1 MAVSAL
7 VITFNCARNLIDSAI
22 FASYIFSRLPKSSPP
37 PDLVVLCLQEVAP
50 IAYAFLGG
58 PYLRPYL
65 DNAER
70 AVNLAAA
77 AYDDATY
84 VKLASEN
91 VGMTAILLF
100 ARREVARNVDEESI
114 LTAGIGVGLW
124 QMGNKGAAGICMNYK
139 SDQGVQESVTF
150 ISAHLAPMES
160 ACARRNQDWKSIAQ
174 GLVFEHEHD
183 EPGEQRLEQTET
195 TGLLSQ
201 PHIPQD
207 TLKTRPCGPY
217 EVSKHVFVGGD
228 LNYRTASS
236 GPAPSDLLL
245 FPQPS
250 EDESYPQHYWH
261 LLSSDQLTAELKA
274 KRTCQGFKEASID
287 FPPTYKY
294 GETVRKKIQSGE
306 IKAELMDEY
315 SVGKKWDWATHRWPS
330 WCDRVLYHGYN
341 PGLTGD
347 LKPKLYTSLPL
358 MVTSDHRPV
367 AFLVEIPGSRGTKA
381 DDESR
386 PEIPFKINPRWKE
399 DRAAARRKEIIVG
412 VLALLT
418 TTWEALWTLA
428 ALVLLIILLV
438 SGSVYW
444 RSRT

>member
-7 VITFNCARNLIDSAI
+7 VITFNCARNLIDSAV
-22 FASYIFSRLPKSSPP
+22 FASHIISLLSKSSTL

-58 PYLRPYL
+58 SYLRPYL

-70 AVNLAAA
+70 AVDLAAA
-77 AYDDATY
+77 AYNDTSY
-84 VKLASEN
+84 VKIASEN

-100 ARREVARNVDEESI
+100 ARRDVARNVDEQSI
-114 LTAGIGVGLW
+114 LTAGVGVGLW
-124 QMGNKGAAGICMNYK
+124 QMGNKGAAGISLDYK
-139 SDQGVQESVTF
+139 SSQGVQESVTF
-150 ISAHLAPMES
+150 ISAHLAPMEW

-174 GLVFEHEHD
+174 GLVFEREKI
-183 EPGEQRLEQTET
+183 ESGEQRLEQTEI

-201 PHIPQD
+201 PHAPR
-207 TLKTRPCGPY
+207 TAFKNKPCGLY

-236 GPAPSDLLL
+236 SPTTSDILL
-245 FPQPS
+245 FPQPC
-250 EDESYPQHYWH
+250 EDESYPPHYWH

-274 KRTCQGFKEASID
+274 KRTCQGFKEAPID

-294 GETVRKKIQSGE
+294 ADAVRKRIENGE
-306 IKAELMDEY
+306 INAESMDEY
-315 SVGKKWDWATHRWPS
+315 KVGNKWDWATHRWPS
-330 WCDRVLYHGYN
+330 WCDRILYHGYTS
-341 PGLTGD
+341 GLKDD
-347 LKPKLYTSLPL
+347 LMPKFYTALPL

-367 AFLVEIPGSRGTKA
+367 AFLVEIPGSRGA
-381 DDESR
+381 EAGAESR
-386 PEIPFKINPRWKE
+386 PEIPFKINRRWKE
-399 DRAAARRKEIIVG
+399 ARAAARAKEVIVG

-428 ALVLLIILLV
+428 ALVLLMILLT